1 MSLRVKLQRLRNGQ
15 PEDISRFAASLPSEL
30 VDQALKV
37 TGKASFRKRKLP
49 ASQAVWVV
57 IGMALFSDRSIQR
70 VIEHLELVVDGL
82 IHSSAVTRAR
92 RKIGFSPLI
101 WLFRRI
107 AEAWGALGETRWN
120 GLSLYGVDGS
130 HLRVDDSEKN
140 DKFFGRPKGRD
151 VSGYPQLRMVGLMNL
166 ASRMLTG
173 AAMGPWNIGE
183 ASLARQ
189 LWGSIPNDSLTII
202 DRGFLSFCILL
213 QVLST
218 DSNRHFLIRL
228 KKNSTFHVKRVL
240 SDGSAIAH
248 IKPTKTLRVQNPDLP
263 LFISVRLISYCH
275 PGGRHGLL
283 MTSLVDHH
291 AYPAEDIIEVYHKR
305 WELEV
310 GFDEL
315 KTDMLGKKEALR
327 SKTPEGV
334 EQEFWGIMLVYNLL
348 RREMASVAQSKGLE
362 PSRISFTGALLL
374 VQNFFLSSLT
384 ASPGTLP
391 KELAEMERSMG
402 RSMVLPER
410 RKNRRYPRQIKIKM
424 SNYKKAPARHMD
436 VC

>member
-1 MSLRVKLQRLRNGQ
+1 VSLKVKVQRLRHGQ

-30 VDQALKV
+30 IDQALEH

-49 ASQAVWVV
+49 AAQAIWVV

-92 RKIGFSPLI
+92 QKLGFQPLI

-107 AEAWGALGETRWN
+107 AEAWGTLGETRWN

-130 HLRVDDSEKN
+130 HLRVDDSKVN
-140 DKFFGRPKGRD
+140 DDFLGRPKGRNA
-151 VSGYPQLRMVGLMNL
+151 SGYPQLRMVGLMNL

-173 AAMGPWNIGE
+173 AAMGPWKVGE
-183 ASLARQ
+183 ITLARQ
-189 LWGSIPNDSLTII
+189 LWDSIPNNSLTII
-202 DRGFLSFCILL
+202 DRGFLSFAILF
-213 QVLST
+213 QVLSK
-218 DSNRHFLIRL
+218 DSNRQFLIRL
-228 KKNSTFHVKRVL
+228 KKNSQFRVKRAL
-240 SDGSAIAH
+240 PDGSAIAH
-248 IKPTKTLRVQNPDLP
+248 IQPTKALQAKCPDLP
-263 LFISVRLISYCH
+263 LHLCVRLISYCH
-275 PGGRHGLL
+275 PGGQHGLL
-283 MTSLVDHH
+283 MTSLLDHQT
-291 AYPAEDIIEVYHKR
+291 YPAEEIIEVYHKR
-305 WELEV
+305 WELEI

-315 KTDMLGKKEALR
+315 KTDMLDKKEALR

-348 RREMASVAQSKGLE
+348 RREMASVAQTKGME

-384 ASPGTLP
+384 RCLS
-391 KELAEMERSMG
+391 
-402 RSMVLPER
+402 
-410 RKNRRYPRQIKIKM
+410 Q
-424 SNYKKAPARHMD
+424 RHWF
-436 VC
+436 